1 MTTVMLLTNSY
12 PFGSGEPYLEPE
24 LQNIPDEMHLV
35 ILPLHEENSS
45 TCRFIPPNAEL
56 LFVPY
61 ASGNAFR
68 KLRSLFTNAFRAGV
82 KELRSNRKYS
92 VKTLVEL
99 WRFVYSADMIQERI
113 EKALFERSIPIDTDT
128 VLYSYW
134 MDSASL
140 AAVQLKKY
148 GAMAICR
155 AHGADLYDERTT
167 WGHQFL
173 RGYLA
178 EKMDQ
183 VYAVSE
189 VGKRYLQK
197 RVVQQEKISC
207 AHLGVTDHG
216 EAPFVSDGV
225 LRIVSCSAVIPLK
238 RLNLIVRALSQL
250 RFPFFWTHIGGGP
263 ELAQITAMASE
274 SLPDSSFCFLGP
286 MTNEEVH
293 HYYQTT
299 SVSVFVNASETEGL
313 PVSIME
319 AISYGIPVIA
329 TDVGGTKEIVYDNE
343 VGFLVK
349 NDYALEGILQ
359 NIYKIYSMRYE
370 DYLQLRENARKL
382 FLEEWNARDVF
393 RRFYDNL
400 Q

>member
-1 MTTVMLLTNSY
+1 MKTVMLLTNSY
-12 PFGSGEPYLEPE
+12 PFGRGEPYLEPE
-24 LQNIPDEMHLV
+24 LRNFPDEMHLV
-35 ILPLHEENSS
+35 ILPLHGEDDG

-56 LFVPY
+56 LPVPY
-61 ASGNAFR
+61 VNGNAFR

-99 WRFVYSADMIQERI
+99 WRFVYSADTIQTRI
-113 EKALFERSIPIDTDT
+113 EKALFERSFSIDTDT

-155 AHGADLYDERTT
+155 AHGADLYDERTL

-173 RGYLA
+173 RSYLA

-189 VGKRYLQK
+189 VGKRYLQQ
-197 RVVQQEKISC
+197 RVVQHEKISC

-216 EAPFVSDGV
+216 KAPYVSDGV
-225 LRIVSCSAVIPLK
+225 LRIVSCSAVISLK
-238 RLNLIVRALSQL
+238 RLDLIVCVLSQL
-250 RFPFFWTHIGGGP
+250 KFPFYWTHIGDGP
-263 ELAQITAMASE
+263 ELAQITAMARE
-274 SLPDSSFCFLGP
+274 SLPESSFSFLGS
-286 MTNEEVH
+286 MTNIEVH

-349 NDYALEGILQ
+349 NDHALEGLLQ
-359 NIYKIYSMRYE
+359 KLNKVYSMRHE
-370 DYLQLRENARKL
+370 DYLQLRENARKF
-382 FLEEWNARDVF
+382 FLEDWDAKDVF